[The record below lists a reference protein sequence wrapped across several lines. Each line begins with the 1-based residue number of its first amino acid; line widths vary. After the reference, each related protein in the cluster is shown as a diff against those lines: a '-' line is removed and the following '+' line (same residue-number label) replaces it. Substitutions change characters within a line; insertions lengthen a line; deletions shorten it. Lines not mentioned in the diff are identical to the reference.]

1 MNIKK
6 AISLGLLGMFVFGV
20 GATTF
25 TLAEATPQRKPSVI
39 KKTYHTTKKDKVEI
53 SYFKKRTSLKEETIA
68 DFLSKGYSR
77 NNIKEVYVLSLMS
90 TEKFEN
96 VVAIYQDEDR
106 KVDLAI
112 KDLKLN
118 QDDFKK
124 EFNKTF
130 PEGDD
135 TDFDRIKRSKPVW
148 SIASPP
154 NK

>member
-1 MNIKK
+1 
-6 AISLGLLGMFVFGV
+6 
-20 GATTF
+20 
-25 TLAEATPQRKPSVI
+25 
-39 KKTYHTTKKDKVEI
+39 
-53 SYFKKRTSLKEETIA
+53 
-68 DFLSKGYSR
+68 
-77 NNIKEVYVLSLMS
+77 MS

-96 VVAIYQDEDR
+96 VVTIYQDEDR

-130 PEGDD
+130 PEGDE